1 MQVNTRFELMTSME
15 VGLEVVGCFQVFE
28 NHLLARFYSLYPITP
43 WSIINNIFQFFIPE
57 YPANTP

>member
-28 NHLLARFYSLYPITP
+28 NHLLAITP
-43 WSIINNIFQFFIPE
+43 WSIINNIFHFFFPE